1 MKIDIKE
8 IIHRPQA
15 TVRTDGVKVYETLL
29 DNKEK
34 VEVDFSNITMVVS
47 SFLNAAIGKLYGK
60 YSEQFINE
68 NVKIIGLCDDDMELL
83 NDIVIPNAKS
93 FFENQSKIENIE
105 KNKMNLSNLYKFK
118 ILIDVVH
125 LQLK

>member
-8 IIHRPQA
+8 VIQRPQA
-15 TVRTDGVKVYETLL
+15 TVRTDGVKVYEAIEKLL

-34 VEVDFSNITMVVS
+34 VEVDFSKITMVVS

-60 YSEQFINE
+60 YDEQFINE
-68 NVKIIGLCDDDMELL
+68 NVKMIGLCEDDMELL

-93 FFENQSKIENIE
+93 FFENQKHISQEQEKGNWNSFGRQKKI
-105 KNKMNLSNLYKFK
+105 NK
-118 ILIDVVH
+118 
-125 LQLK
+125 

>member
-1 MKIDIKE
+1 MQKEEANNAFTKYIQKNYTQWMENAKGRPLMSNDIFKTN
-8 IIHRPQA
+8 IFP
-15 TVRTDGVKVYETLL
+15 TL

-105 KNKMNLSNLYKFK
+105 KN
-118 ILIDVVH
+118 ILGE
-125 LQLK
+125 

>member
-8 IIHRPQA
+8 VIQRPQA
-15 TVRTDGVKVYETLL
+15 TVRTDGVKVYEAIEKLL

-34 VEVDFSNITMVVS
+34 VEVDFSKITMVVS

-60 YSEQFINE
+60 YDEQFINE
-68 NVKIIGLCDDDMELL
+68 NVKMIGLCEDDMELL

-93 FFENQSKIENIE
+93 FFEKKEKITNIEN
-105 KNKMNLSNLYKFK
+105 K
-118 ILIDVVH
+118 IIG
-125 LQLK
+125 

>member
-8 IIHRPQA
+8 VIQRPQA
-15 TVRTDGVKVYETLL
+15 TVRTDGVKVYQNIEKLL

-60 YSEQFINE
+60 YNEQFINE
-68 NVKIIGLCDDDMELL
+68 NHRTL
-83 NDIVIPNAKS
+83 
-93 FFENQSKIENIE
+93 
-105 KNKMNLSNLYKFK
+105 
-118 ILIDVVH
+118 
-125 LQLK
+125 

>member
-8 IIHRPQA
+8 VIQRPQA
-15 TVRTDGVKVYETLL
+15 TVRTDGVKVYEAIEKLL

-34 VEVDFSNITMVVS
+34 VEVDFSKITMVVS

-60 YSEQFINE
+60 YDEQFINE
-68 NVKIIGLCDDDMELL
+68 NVKMIGLCEDDMELL

-93 FFENQSKIENIE
+93 FFENQNRIE
-105 KNKMNLSNLYKFK
+105 KMEKN
-118 ILIDVVH
+118 ILGE
-125 LQLK
+125 